1 MHMNNQDFEHQ
12 SNQGG
17 LEVPNIAPRREG
29 GARPPRRTAPS
40 RAAQQRMEEL
50 RYRTSRVEAS
60 FEEDEDSAYADA
72 AASSMSGAGQTH
84 RTDGAY
90 DRTAERTNAQGRRMD
105 DAMVAGVQGRRNGH
119 PRMSDEMSANA
130 PRQRVGDM
138 RMNHDVS
145 NTAQGLRANASAGAG
160 NAPRRA
166 RGRKKTNWGRR
177 VMAGILVLVVIIG
190 GFFGC
195 SAVKS
200 FGQSKYWTVA
210 VFGVDSRDG
219 NLGAGALSDVIMLAS
234 INRKTGDVNLTSVYR
249 DTYLQIDDEGK
260 YHKINEAYFKGGPKQ
275 VIAALNRN
283 FDLDVDDY
291 VTFNWKAVA
300 EGLNVLGGVD
310 LDISDKE
317 FAYINAFIT
326 ETVQGTGLG
335 SVQLEHSG
343 MNHLDGVQAV
353 AYARLRLM
361 DTDFN
366 RTARQRKVL
375 ELAMQKAKAASK
387 KTLVATAMEVMPD
400 IQTSIGAD
408 DILDIAKT
416 VKKYNIQNAVG
427 FPFSRDTT
435 NVGKMNVVVPA
446 TLVSNVAQ
454 LHPYLYGD
462 DATGYTPSAKVQEI
476 SAHIQKKTGIGELPN
491 ADIPKIGG
499 GTGVTKAAEGAA
511 NSGDSGKSGNSGQ
524 NPAAAVETPAP
535 ETAAA
540 AESES
545 ALESTEVT
553 ADEQTTEEEST
564 IEELSKNEPEASDK
578 NTSFGNGGSNGNS
591 DTNVPSDKHTSS
603 GKADSSDQND
613 SSDRH
618 NGGTSVKETSRHSAE
633 PGSSSVKETENA
645 GPEVGP
651 VAPPQTTEAGPIAET
666 AA

>member
-12 SNQGG
+12 NNQGG

-60 FEEDEDSAYADA
+60 FDEDEDSTYADA
-72 AASSMSGAGQTH
+72 AASSMGSAAQ
-84 RTDGAY
+84 
-90 DRTAERTNAQGRRMD
+90 ERHADSSAN
-105 DAMVAGVQGRRNGH
+105 DAMYACARSRRNGS
-119 PRMSDEMSANA
+119 PRMSDEMSASA
-130 PRQRVGDM
+130 RRQRVVNT
-138 RMNHDVS
+138 RMDDDVP
-145 NTAQGLRANASAGAG
+145 TAAQGLRSNGAAGAG
-160 NAPRRA
+160 KALRRA
-166 RGRKKTNWGRR
+166 RGRRKANWGRR

-200 FGQSKYWTVA
+200 LGQSKYWTVA

-275 VIAALNRN
+275 AIATLNRN
-283 FDLDVDDY
+283 FDLDIDDY

-387 KTLVATAMEVMPD
+387 KTLVATAMTVMPD

-454 LHPYLYGD
+454 LHPFLYGD
-462 DATGYTPSAKVQEI
+462 DAAGYTPSAKVQEI

-499 GTGVTKAAEGAA
+499 GTGVTKAPEGAA
-511 NSGDSGKSGNSGQ
+511 NSGDSGNSGNSGQ
-524 NPAAAVETPAP
+524 NQAAAVETTAP

-545 ALESTEVT
+545 ALESTEAT
-553 ADEQTTEEEST
+553 ADAETTEEESS
-564 IEELSKNEPEASDK
+564 IEELSKEESKKDAQSDKPGASDK
-578 NTSFGNGGSNGNS
+578 NE
-591 DTNVPSDKHTSS
+591 DSDKNASS
-603 GKADSSDQND
+603 GKND
-613 SSDRH
+613 SSEK
-618 NGGTSVKETSRHSAE
+618 NESSVKETSRHSEE
-633 PGSSSVKETENA
+633 PGSSSVKETGNA

>member
-72 AASSMSGAGQTH
+72 AASMGSAT
-84 RTDGAY
+84 
-90 DRTAERTNAQGRRMD
+90 QGRRAD
-105 DAMVAGVQGRRNGH
+105 SDAQSRRREN
-119 PRMSDEMSANA
+119 PRMSDAMSASA
-130 PRQRVGDM
+130 RRQRVGNT
-138 RMNHDVS
+138 RMDDDVP
-145 NTAQGLRANASAGAG
+145 TAAQGLRSHGAAGTG

-166 RGRKKTNWGRR
+166 RGRRKANWGRR

-200 FGQSKYWTVA
+200 LGQSKYWTVA

-275 VIAALNRN
+275 AIATLNRN
-283 FDLDVDDY
+283 FDLDIDDY

-387 KTLVATAMEVMPD
+387 KTLVATAMTVMPD

-454 LHPYLYGD
+454 LHPFLYGD
-462 DATGYTPSAKVQEI
+462 DAAGYTPSAKVQEI

-499 GTGVTKAAEGAA
+499 GTGVTKAPEAAA
-511 NSGDSGKSGNSGQ
+511 NSGDSGNSANSAQ
-524 NPAAAVETPAP
+524 NQAAAVETAAP

-545 ALESTEVT
+545 VLESTEVT
-553 ADEQTTEEEST
+553 VDEQTTEEEST

>member
-1 MHMNNQDFEHQ
+1 MNMNNQDFEQH

-60 FEEDEDSAYADA
+60 FEEDEGSAYADA
-72 AASSMSGAGQTH
+72 AASSMSGAGQAH

-105 DAMVAGVQGRRNGH
+105 DAMYAGAQSRRNGH
-119 PRMSDEMSANA
+119 PLMSNEMSANA
-130 PRQRVGDM
+130 RRQRVGNTRKDD
-138 RMNHDVS
+138 DVPAA
-145 NTAQGLRANASAGAG
+145 AQGLRASGASGAG

-166 RGRKKTNWGRR
+166 RGRKRANWGRR

-200 FGQSKYWTVA
+200 LGQSKYWTVA

-275 VIAALNRN
+275 AIATLNRN
-283 FDLDVDDY
+283 FDLDIDDY

-387 KTLVATAMEVMPD
+387 KTLAATAMTVMPD

-408 DILDIAKT
+408 DILNIAKT

-454 LHPYLYGD
+454 LHPFLYGD
-462 DATGYTPSAKVQEI
+462 DAAGYTPSAKVQEI

-499 GTGVTKAAEGAA
+499 GTGVTKAPEAAA
-511 NSGDSGKSGNSGQ
+511 NSGDSGNSGNSGQ
-524 NPAAAVETPAP
+524 NQAVETAAP
-535 ETAAA
+535 ETAA
-540 AESES
+540 ESES
-545 ALESTEVT
+545 VLESTEAT
-553 ADEQTTEEEST
+553 AEDQTTEEEST
-564 IEELSKNEPEASDK
+564 IEELSKDEHSDKPEASDK

-591 DTNVPSDKHTSS
+591 DSNVSSDKHTSS

-618 NGGTSVKETSRHSAE
+618 NGGTSVKET
-633 PGSSSVKETENA
+633 ENA

>member
-12 SNQGG
+12 NHQDG

-50 RYRTSRVEAS
+50 HYRTSRVEAS
-60 FEEDEDSAYADA
+60 FEEDEGSAYADA
-72 AASSMSGAGQTH
+72 AASSMSGAGQPH
-84 RTDGAY
+84 HTDGAY
-90 DRTAERTNAQGRRMD
+90 DRTAERPNAQGRRMD
-105 DAMVAGVQGRRNGH
+105 DAMYAGAQSRRNGH
-119 PRMSDEMSANA
+119 PLMSNEMSANA
-130 PRQRVGDM
+130 RRQRVENM
-138 RMNHDVS
+138 RMDHDMS
-145 NTAQGLRANASAGAG
+145 TTAQGLRANGASGAG

-166 RGRKKTNWGRR
+166 RGRKTANWGRR

-200 FGQSKYWTVA
+200 LGQSKYWTVA

-275 VIAALNRN
+275 AIATLNRN
-283 FDLDVDDY
+283 FDLDIDDY

-387 KTLVATAMEVMPD
+387 KTLAATAMTVMPD

-408 DILDIAKT
+408 DILNIAKT

-454 LHPYLYGD
+454 LHPFLYGD
-462 DATGYTPSAKVQEI
+462 DAAGYTPSAKVQEI

-499 GTGVTKAAEGAA
+499 GTGVTKAPEAAA
-511 NSGDSGKSGNSGQ
+511 NSGDSGNSGNSGQ
-524 NPAAAVETPAP
+524 NQAVETAAP

-545 ALESTEVT
+545 VLESTEAT
-553 ADEQTTEEEST
+553 AEDQTTEEEST
-564 IEELSKNEPEASDK
+564 IEELSKDEHSNKPEASDK

-591 DTNVPSDKHTSS
+591 DSNVSSDKHTSS

-618 NGGTSVKETSRHSAE
+618 NGGTSVKET
-633 PGSSSVKETENA
+633 ENA
-645 GPEVGP
+645 GP

>member
-1 MHMNNQDFEHQ
+1 MCMNNQDFEHQ
-12 SNQGG
+12 RYQDG

-60 FEEDEDSAYADA
+60 FEEDEDGAYVDVS
-72 AASSMSGAGQTH
+72 ASSMGSA
-84 RTDGAY
+84 
-90 DRTAERTNAQGRRMD
+90 AQGRRAD
-105 DAMVAGVQGRRNGH
+105 GTYDRAAVRANVQARSADSGAQNRRNGN
-119 PRMSDEMSANA
+119 PRMNDEMSADA
-130 PRQRVGDM
+130 RRQRVGNT
-138 RMNHDVS
+138 RMNDGVP
-145 NTAQGLRANASAGAG
+145 TAAQGLRANASAGAG

-166 RGRKKTNWGRR
+166 RGRRKANWGRR

-190 GFFGC
+190 AFFGC

-200 FGQSKYWTVA
+200 LGQSKYWTVA

-275 VIAALNRN
+275 AIAALNRN
-283 FDLDVDDY
+283 FDLDIDDY

-387 KTLVATAMEVMPD
+387 KTLVATAMTVMPD

-454 LHPYLYGD
+454 LHPFLYGD
-462 DATGYTPSAKVQEI
+462 DAAGYTPSAKVQEI

-499 GTGVTKAAEGAA
+499 GTGVTKAPEAAA
-511 NSGDSGKSGNSGQ
+511 NSGDSGNSGNSAQ
-524 NPAAAVETPAP
+524 NQAAAVETAAP
-535 ETAAA
+535 ENAAA

-545 ALESTEVT
+545 ALESTEAT
-553 ADEQTTEEEST
+553 ADAETKEEESS
-564 IEELSKNEPEASDK
+564 IEELSKVESKKDEQSDKPGASDK
-578 NTSFGNGGSNGNS
+578 NE
-591 DTNVPSDKHTSS
+591 DSDKNASS
-603 GKADSSDQND
+603 GKND
-613 SSDRH
+613 SSEKNDS
-618 NGGTSVKETSRHSAE
+618 SVKETSRHSEE

>member
-1 MHMNNQDFEHQ
+1 MIRKYMNQDFEHQ

-40 RAAQQRMEEL
+40 RAAQQRMKEL

-60 FEEDEDSAYADA
+60 FEEDEDSAYTDA
-72 AASSMSGAGQTH
+72 AASMGSAT
-84 RTDGAY
+84 
-90 DRTAERTNAQGRRMD
+90 QGRRMD
-105 DAMVAGVQGRRNGH
+105 DAMYAGAQSRRNGN
-119 PRMSDEMSANA
+119 PRMSDEMSASA
-130 PRQRVGDM
+130 RRQRVGNT
-138 RMNHDVS
+138 RMDEDVP
-145 NTAQGLRANASAGAG
+145 TAAQGLRSNGAPGTG

-166 RGRKKTNWGRR
+166 RGRRKANWGRR

-190 GFFGC
+190 AFFGC

-200 FGQSKYWTVA
+200 LGQPKYWTVA

-260 YHKINEAYFKGGPKQ
+260 YHKLNEAYFKGGPKQ
-275 VIAALNRN
+275 AIAALNRN

-387 KTLVATAMEVMPD
+387 KTLVATAMTVMPD

-454 LHPYLYGD
+454 LHPFLYGD
-462 DATGYTPSAKVQEI
+462 DAAGYTPSAKVQEI

-499 GTGVTKAAEGAA
+499 GTGVTKAPEVAA
-511 NSGDSGKSGNSGQ
+511 NSGDSENSGNSAENQ
-524 NPAAAVETPAP
+524 AVETAAP
-535 ETAAA
+535 ETTAA
-540 AESES
+540 AENES
-545 ALESTEVT
+545 ALESTEA
-553 ADEQTTEEEST
+553 ADSTTKEEEST
-564 IEELSKNEPEASDK
+564 IEELSKGESKKGENTENPEDSDK
-578 NTSFGNGGSNGNS
+578 NEH
-591 DTNVPSDKHTSS
+591 PDKNAPS
-603 GKADSSDQND
+603 GKTDSADPND
-613 SSDRH
+613 S
-618 NGGTSVKETSRHSAE
+618 SVKETSRHSEE

>member
-12 SNQGG
+12 NNQGG

-72 AASSMSGAGQTH
+72 AASMGSAT
-84 RTDGAY
+84 
-90 DRTAERTNAQGRRMD
+90 QGRRAD
-105 DAMVAGVQGRRNGH
+105 SDAQSRRREN
-119 PRMSDEMSANA
+119 PRMSDAMSASA
-130 PRQRVGDM
+130 RRQRVGNM
-138 RMNHDVS
+138 RMDDDVP
-145 NTAQGLRANASAGAG
+145 TAAQGLRSSGAAGTG

-166 RGRKKTNWGRR
+166 RGRRKANWGRR
-177 VMAGILVLVVIIG
+177 VLAGILVLVVIIG

-200 FGQSKYWTVA
+200 LGQSKYWTVA

-275 VIAALNRN
+275 AIATLNRN
-283 FDLDVDDY
+283 FDLDIDDY

-387 KTLVATAMEVMPD
+387 KTLVATAMTVMPD

-454 LHPYLYGD
+454 LHPFLYGD
-462 DATGYTPSAKVQEI
+462 DAAGYTPSAKVQEI

-499 GTGVTKAAEGAA
+499 GTGVTKAPEAAA
-511 NSGDSGKSGNSGQ
+511 NNEDSGNSGNSAQ
-524 NPAAAVETPAP
+524 NQAAAVETAAP

-545 ALESTEVT
+545 VLESTEAT
-553 ADEQTTEEEST
+553 ADAETKEEESS
-564 IEELSKNEPEASDK
+564 IEELSKEESKKDEQSDKPGTSDK
-578 NTSFGNGGSNGNS
+578 NE
-591 DTNVPSDKHTSS
+591 DSDKNASS
-603 GKADSSDQND
+603 EKND
-613 SSDRH
+613 S
-618 NGGTSVKETSRHSAE
+618 SVKETSRHSEE
-633 PGSSSVKETENA
+633 PGSSSVKETGNA

>member
-1 MHMNNQDFEHQ
+1 MHMNNQDFENNNRQ
-12 SNQGG
+12 NG

-60 FEEDEDSAYADA
+60 FEEDEDGAYVDA
-72 AASSMSGAGQTH
+72 ATSPMSGAGQTP
-84 RTDGAY
+84 RADGAY
-90 DRTAERTNAQGRRMD
+90 GRTAEQTNAQGHRTD
-105 DAMVAGVQGRRNGH
+105 DAMYVGAQSRRNGN
-119 PRMSDEMSANA
+119 PRLSDEMSANA
-130 PRQRVGDM
+130 RRPRVGNTQ
-138 RMNHDVS
+138 MNHDVS
-145 NTAQGLRANASAGAG
+145 TSAQGLRSNGAAGAG

-166 RGRKKTNWGRR
+166 RGRKRANWGRR
-177 VMAGILVLVVIIG
+177 VMAGILVLLIIIG
-190 GFFGC
+190 AFFGC

-200 FGQSKYWTVA
+200 LGQSKYWTVA

-234 INRKTGDVNLTSVYR
+234 ISRKTGDVNLTSVYR

-275 VIAALNRN
+275 AIAALNRN
-283 FDLDVDDY
+283 FDLDIDDY

-454 LHPYLYGD
+454 LHPFLYGD
-462 DATGYTPSAKVQEI
+462 DAAGYTPSAKVQEI

-499 GTGVTKAAEGAA
+499 GTGVTKAPEAAA
-511 NSGDSGKSGNSGQ
+511 NSGDSGNSGNSAQ
-524 NPAAAVETPAP
+524 NQAAAVETAAP

-545 ALESTEVT
+545 ALESTEAT
-553 ADEQTTEEEST
+553 ADAETKEEESS
-564 IEELSKNEPEASDK
+564 IEELSKEESKKDEQSDKPGASDK
-578 NTSFGNGGSNGNS
+578 NEH
-591 DTNVPSDKHTSS
+591 SDKNASS
-603 GKADSSDQND
+603 GKND
-613 SSDRH
+613 SSEKNDS
-618 NGGTSVKETSRHSAE
+618 SVKETSRHSEE

>member
-1 MHMNNQDFEHQ
+1 MHMNNQDFENNNRQ
-12 SNQGG
+12 NG

-60 FEEDEDSAYADA
+60 FEEDEDSTYADA
-72 AASSMSGAGQTH
+72 AASSIGSAAQGRRA
-84 RTDGAY
+84 DGTY
-90 DRTAERTNAQGRRMD
+90 DRADVRPNAQGRRTD
-105 DAMVAGVQGRRNGH
+105 SGAQSRRSENT
-119 PRMSDEMSANA
+119 RMSDEMSANA
-130 PRQRVGDM
+130 RRQRVGNT
-138 RMNHDVS
+138 RMGDDVPAA
-145 NTAQGLRANASAGAG
+145 AQGLRSNGVSGAG

-166 RGRKKTNWGRR
+166 RGRRKANWGRR

-200 FGQSKYWTVA
+200 LGQSKYWTVA

-249 DTYLQIDDEGK
+249 DTYLQIDEEGK

-275 VIAALNRN
+275 AIAALNRN
-283 FDLDVDDY
+283 FDLDIDDY

-387 KTLVATAMEVMPD
+387 KTLVATAMTVMPD

-454 LHPYLYGD
+454 LHPFLYGD
-462 DATGYTPSAKVQEI
+462 DAAGYTPSAKVQEI

-499 GTGVTKAAEGAA
+499 GTGVTKAPEAAA
-511 NSGDSGKSGNSGQ
+511 NSGDSGNSGNSAQ
-524 NPAAAVETPAP
+524 NQAAAVETAAP

-545 ALESTEVT
+545 ALESTEAT
-553 ADEQTTEEEST
+553 ADAETKEEESS
-564 IEELSKNEPEASDK
+564 IEELSKDEQSDKPGDSDK
-578 NTSFGNGGSNGNS
+578 NASNG
-591 DTNVPSDKHTSS
+591 K
-603 GKADSSDQND
+603 ND
-613 SSDRH
+613 SSEKNDS
-618 NGGTSVKETSRHSAE
+618 SVKETSRHSEE
-633 PGSSSVKETENA
+633 PGSSSVKETEKA

>member
-72 AASSMSGAGQTH
+72 AASMGSV
-84 RTDGAY
+84 
-90 DRTAERTNAQGRRMD
+90 AQGRRAD
-105 DAMVAGVQGRRNGH
+105 SDAQSKRREN
-119 PRMSDEMSANA
+119 PRMSDEMSADA
-130 PRQRVGDM
+130 RRQRVGNT
-138 RMNHDVS
+138 RMNDDAP
-145 NTAQGLRANASAGAG
+145 TAAQGLRSNGAAGAG
-160 NAPRRA
+160 KAPRRA
-166 RGRKKTNWGRR
+166 RGRRKANWGRR

-195 SAVKS
+195 NAVKS
-200 FGQSKYWTVA
+200 LGQSKYWTVA

-275 VIAALNRN
+275 AIAALNRN
-283 FDLDVDDY
+283 FDLDIDDY

-387 KTLVATAMEVMPD
+387 KTLVATAMTVMPD

-454 LHPYLYGD
+454 LHPFLYGD
-462 DATGYTPSAKVQEI
+462 DAAGFTPSAKVQEI

-499 GTGVTKAAEGAA
+499 GTGVTKAPEAAA
-511 NSGDSGKSGNSGQ
+511 NSGDNGNSGNSAQ
-524 NPAAAVETPAP
+524 NQAAAVETAAP

-545 ALESTEVT
+545 ALESTEVK
-553 ADEQTTEEEST
+553 ADAETTEEESS
-564 IEELSKNEPEASDK
+564 IEELSKEESKKDEQSDKPGASDK
-578 NTSFGNGGSNGNS
+578 NEH
-591 DTNVPSDKHTSS
+591 SDKNASS
-603 GKADSSDQND
+603 GKND
-613 SSDRH
+613 SSEKNDS
-618 NGGTSVKETSRHSAE
+618 SVKETSRHSDE

>member
-1 MHMNNQDFEHQ
+1 MNNQDFENNNRQ
-12 SNQGG
+12 NG

-72 AASSMSGAGQTH
+72 AASMGSV
-84 RTDGAY
+84 
-90 DRTAERTNAQGRRMD
+90 AQGRRAD
-105 DAMVAGVQGRRNGH
+105 SDAQSKRREN
-119 PRMSDEMSANA
+119 PRMSDEMSASA
-130 PRQRVGDM
+130 RRQRVVNT
-138 RMNHDVS
+138 RMDDDVP
-145 NTAQGLRANASAGAG
+145 TAAQGLRSNGAAGAG
-160 NAPRRA
+160 KAPRRA
-166 RGRKKTNWGRR
+166 RGRRKANWGRR

-200 FGQSKYWTVA
+200 LGQSKYWTVA

-275 VIAALNRN
+275 AIATLNRN
-283 FDLDVDDY
+283 FDLDIDDY

-454 LHPYLYGD
+454 LHPFLYGD
-462 DATGYTPSAKVQEI
+462 DAAGYTPSAKVQEI

-499 GTGVTKAAEGAA
+499 GTGVTKAPEAAA
-511 NSGDSGKSGNSGQ
+511 NSGDSGNSGNSAQ
-524 NPAAAVETPAP
+524 NQAAAVETAAP

-545 ALESTEVT
+545 ALESTEVK
-553 ADEQTTEEEST
+553 ADAETTEEESS
-564 IEELSKNEPEASDK
+564 IEELSKEESKKDEQSDKPGASDK
-578 NTSFGNGGSNGNS
+578 NEH
-591 DTNVPSDKHTSS
+591 SDKNASS
-603 GKADSSDQND
+603 GKND
-613 SSDRH
+613 SSEKNDS
-618 NGGTSVKETSRHSAE
+618 SVKETSRHSEE
-633 PGSSSVKETENA
+633 PGSSSVKETGNA

>member
-1 MHMNNQDFEHQ
+1 MKHKYMNQDFEHQ
-12 SNQGG
+12 NNQNG

-72 AASSMSGAGQTH
+72 AASSMGSAAQGRRA
-84 RTDGAY
+84 DGTY
-90 DRTAERTNAQGRRMD
+90 ERAAVRPNAQGRSAD
-105 DAMVAGVQGRRNGH
+105 SGAQSRRSEN
-119 PRMSDEMSANA
+119 PRMSDEMSASA
-130 PRQRVGDM
+130 RRQRVVNTWMDD
-138 RMNHDVS
+138 DVP
-145 NTAQGLRANASAGAG
+145 TAAQGLRSNGAAGAG

-166 RGRKKTNWGRR
+166 RGRRKANWGRR

-200 FGQSKYWTVA
+200 LGQSKYWTVA

-249 DTYLQIDDEGK
+249 DTYLQIDEEGK

-275 VIAALNRN
+275 AIATLNRN
-283 FDLDVDDY
+283 FDLDIDDY

-387 KTLVATAMEVMPD
+387 KTLVATAMTVMPD

-454 LHPYLYGD
+454 LHPFLYGD
-462 DATGYTPSAKVQEI
+462 DAAGYTPSAKVQEI

-499 GTGVTKAAEGAA
+499 GTGVTKAPEAAA
-511 NSGDSGKSGNSGQ
+511 NNGDSGNSGNSGQ
-524 NPAAAVETPAP
+524 NQAVAVETAAP

-553 ADEQTTEEEST
+553 AEDQTTEEESS
-564 IEELSKNEPEASDK
+564 IEELSKEESKKDEQSDKPGDSDK
-578 NTSFGNGGSNGNS
+578 NEH
-591 DTNVPSDKHTSS
+591 SDKNASS
-603 GKADSSDQND
+603 GKND
-613 SSDRH
+613 S
-618 NGGTSVKETSRHSAE
+618 SVKETSRHSEE

-645 GPEVGP
+645 GP

>member
-1 MHMNNQDFEHQ
+1 MPMNNQDFENQ
-12 SNQGG
+12 NRQGG

-50 RYRTSRVEAS
+50 RYRSQRVEAS
-60 FEEDEDSAYADA
+60 FDEDEGIDY
-72 AASSMSGAGQTH
+72 T
-84 RTDGAY
+84 
-90 DRTAERTNAQGRRMD
+90 DRTASQARQTGTPSEEMMHTNAQGRPAGNPRM
-105 DAMVAGVQGRRNGH
+105 AGASQPARRTNGPAGASSPQRRAHGRRK
-119 PRMSDEMSANA
+119 SNA
-130 PRQRVGDM
+130 
-138 RMNHDVS
+138 
-145 NTAQGLRANASAGAG
+145 
-160 NAPRRA
+160 
-166 RGRKKTNWGRR
+166 KKR
-177 VMAGILVLVVIIG
+177 VMAALLVLVVIIG

-195 SAVKS
+195 STVKS
-200 FGQSKYWTVA
+200 LGQSKYWTVA

-275 VIAALNRN
+275 AIAALNRN
-283 FDLDVDDY
+283 FDLDIDDY

-335 SVQLEHSG
+335 SVQLDHSG

-387 KTLVATAMEVMPD
+387 KTLVATAMTVLPD
-400 IQTSIGAD
+400 IETSIGAE
-408 DILDIAKT
+408 DIVDIAKT

-427 FPFSRDTT
+427 FPFSRDTA

-446 TLVSNVAQ
+446 TLVSNVAH
-454 LHPYLYGD
+454 LHPFLYGE
-462 DATGYTPSAKVQEI
+462 DAAAYTPSSKVQEI

-499 GTGVTKAAEGAA
+499 GTGVTRAAE
-511 NSGDSGKSGNSGQ
+511 SDGNSGNGEQ
-524 NPAAAVETPAP
+524 KPAP
-535 ETAAA
+535 AETAAPA
-540 AESES
+540 TTVAESES
-545 ALESTEVT
+545 IVESSSVEESTSSEN
-553 ADEQTTEEEST
+553 EEEST
-564 IEELSKNEPEASDK
+564 IEELNKGDVSTTAEEADKSEAPENKNNGSAEETETKKNADEP
-578 NTSFGNGGSNGNS
+578 
-591 DTNVPSDKHTSS
+591 
-603 GKADSSDQND
+603 GKSPA
-613 SSDRH
+613 
-618 NGGTSVKETSRHSAE
+618 KETSSNH
-633 PGSSSVKETENA
+633 TE
-645 GPEVGP
+645 GPDSEAGP
-651 VAPPQTTEAGPIAET
+651 VAPPQVPDAGPIPET

>member
-1 MHMNNQDFEHQ
+1 MIRKYMNQDFEQ
-12 SNQGG
+12 QNNQGG

-60 FEEDEDSAYADA
+60 FGEDEDSAYADA
-72 AASSMSGAGQTH
+72 AASMGSV
-84 RTDGAY
+84 
-90 DRTAERTNAQGRRMD
+90 AQGRRAD
-105 DAMVAGVQGRRNGH
+105 SDAQSKRREN
-119 PRMSDEMSANA
+119 PRMSDEMSASA
-130 PRQRVGDM
+130 RRQRVVNT
-138 RMNHDVS
+138 RMDDDVP
-145 NTAQGLRANASAGAG
+145 TAAQGLRSYGAAGAG
-160 NAPRRA
+160 KAPRRA
-166 RGRKKTNWGRR
+166 RGRRKANWGRR

-200 FGQSKYWTVA
+200 LGQSKYWTVA

-275 VIAALNRN
+275 AIATLNRN
-283 FDLDVDDY
+283 FDLDIDDY

-387 KTLVATAMEVMPD
+387 KTLVATAMTVMPD

-454 LHPYLYGD
+454 LHPFLYGE
-462 DATGYTPSAKVQEI
+462 DAAGYTPSAKVQEI

-491 ADIPKIGG
+491 SDIPKIGG
-499 GTGVTKAAEGAA
+499 GTGVTKAPEAAA
-511 NSGDSGKSGNSGQ
+511 NSGDNGNSGNSAQ
-524 NPAAAVETPAP
+524 NQAAAVETAAP

-545 ALESTEVT
+545 ALESTEAA
-553 ADEQTTEEEST
+553 ADAETKEEESS
-564 IEELSKNEPEASDK
+564 IEELSKDESKKGEQSDKPGDSDK
-578 NTSFGNGGSNGNS
+578 NAPNG
-591 DTNVPSDKHTSS
+591 K
-603 GKADSSDQND
+603 ND
-613 SSDRH
+613 S
-618 NGGTSVKETSRHSAE
+618 SVKETSRHSEE
-633 PGSSSVKETENA
+633 PGSSSVKETGNA

>member
-1 MHMNNQDFEHQ
+1 MHMNNQDFEQH

-60 FEEDEDSAYADA
+60 FEEDEGSAYADA
-72 AASSMSGAGQTH
+72 AASSMSGAGQPH
-84 RTDGAY
+84 HTDGAY

-105 DAMVAGVQGRRNGH
+105 DAMYAGAQSRRNGH
-119 PRMSDEMSANA
+119 PLMSNEMSANA
-130 PRQRVGDM
+130 RRQRVGNM
-138 RMNHDVS
+138 RMDHDMS
-145 NTAQGLRANASAGAG
+145 TTAQGLRANGASGAG

-166 RGRKKTNWGRR
+166 RGRKRANWGRR

-200 FGQSKYWTVA
+200 LGQSKYWTVA

-275 VIAALNRN
+275 ALATLNRN
-283 FDLDVDDY
+283 FDLDIDDY

-387 KTLVATAMEVMPD
+387 KTLAATAMTVMPD

-408 DILDIAKT
+408 DILNIAKT

-454 LHPYLYGD
+454 LHPFLYGD
-462 DATGYTPSAKVQEI
+462 DAAGYTPSAKVQEI

-499 GTGVTKAAEGAA
+499 GTGVTKAPEAAA
-511 NSGDSGKSGNSGQ
+511 NSGDSGNSGNSGQ
-524 NPAAAVETPAP
+524 NQAVETAAP
-535 ETAAA
+535 ETAA
-540 AESES
+540 ESES
-545 ALESTEVT
+545 VLESTEVT
-553 ADEQTTEEEST
+553 AEDQTTEEEST
-564 IEELSKNEPEASDK
+564 IEELSKDEHSDKPEASDK

-591 DTNVPSDKHTSS
+591 DSNVSSDKHTSS

-618 NGGTSVKETSRHSAE
+618 NGGTSVKET
-633 PGSSSVKETENA
+633 ENA

>member
-72 AASSMSGAGQTH
+72 AASSMGSA
-84 RTDGAY
+84 
-90 DRTAERTNAQGRRMD
+90 AQGRRTD
-105 DAMVAGVQGRRNGH
+105 GTYDRAAVRPNVQGRSADSGAQSRRNGN
-119 PRMSDEMSANA
+119 PRMSDEISADA
-130 PRQRVGDM
+130 RRQRVGNT
-138 RMNHDVS
+138 RMDDDVP
-145 NTAQGLRANASAGAG
+145 TAAQGLRSNGAAGAG

-166 RGRKKTNWGRR
+166 RGRRKANWGRR
-177 VMAGILVLVVIIG
+177 VMAGILVLVIIIG

-200 FGQSKYWTVA
+200 LGQSKYWTVA

-249 DTYLQIDDEGK
+249 DTYLQIDEEGK

-275 VIAALNRN
+275 AIATLNRN
-283 FDLDVDDY
+283 FDLDIDDY

-387 KTLVATAMEVMPD
+387 KTLVATAMTVMPD

-454 LHPYLYGD
+454 LHPFLYGD
-462 DATGYTPSAKVQEI
+462 DAAGYTPSAKVQEI

-499 GTGVTKAAEGAA
+499 GTGVTKAPEGAA
-511 NSGDSGKSGNSGQ
+511 NSGDSGNSGNSAQ
-524 NPAAAVETPAP
+524 NQAAAVETAAP

-545 ALESTEVT
+545 VLESTEAT
-553 ADEQTTEEEST
+553 ADAETKEEESS
-564 IEELSKNEPEASDK
+564 IEELSKEESKKDEQSDKQSDKPGTSDK
-578 NTSFGNGGSNGNS
+578 NE
-591 DTNVPSDKHTSS
+591 DSDKNASS
-603 GKADSSDQND
+603 EKND
-613 SSDRH
+613 S
-618 NGGTSVKETSRHSAE
+618 SVKETSRHSEE
-633 PGSSSVKETENA
+633 PGSSSVKETGNA

>member
-12 SNQGG
+12 NNQNG

-60 FEEDEDSAYADA
+60 FEEDEGSAYADA
-72 AASSMSGAGQTH
+72 AASSMSGAGQPH
-84 RTDGAY
+84 HTDGAY
-90 DRTAERTNAQGRRMD
+90 DRTAERTNAQGCRMD
-105 DAMVAGVQGRRNGH
+105 DAMHAGAQSRRNGH

-130 PRQRVGDM
+130 RRQRVGNTRMDHDM
-138 RMNHDVS
+138 S
-145 NTAQGLRANASAGAG
+145 TTAQGLRANGASGAG
-160 NAPRRA
+160 TAPRRA
-166 RGRKKTNWGRR
+166 RGRKRANWGRR

-200 FGQSKYWTVA
+200 LGQSKYWTVA

-275 VIAALNRN
+275 AIAALNRN
-283 FDLDVDDY
+283 FDLDIDDY

-387 KTLVATAMEVMPD
+387 KTLVATAMTVMPD

-454 LHPYLYGD
+454 LHPFLYGD
-462 DATGYTPSAKVQEI
+462 DAAGYTPSAKVQEI

-499 GTGVTKAAEGAA
+499 GTGVTKAPEAAA
-511 NSGDSGKSGNSGQ
+511 NSGDSGNSGNSGQ
-524 NPAAAVETPAP
+524 NQAVETAAP
-535 ETAAA
+535 ETAA
-540 AESES
+540 ESES
-545 ALESTEVT
+545 VLESTEVT
-553 ADEQTTEEEST
+553 AEDQTTEEEST
-564 IEELSKNEPEASDK
+564 IEELSKDEHSDKPEASDK

-591 DTNVPSDKHTSS
+591 DSNVSSDKHTSS

-618 NGGTSVKETSRHSAE
+618 NGGTSVKET
-633 PGSSSVKETENA
+633 ENA

>member
-60 FEEDEDSAYADA
+60 FEEDEEDATADVATSPMGSA
-72 AASSMSGAGQTH
+72 
-84 RTDGAY
+84 
-90 DRTAERTNAQGRRMD
+90 AQGRPSDGMYARAAGQPNVQGHRMD
-105 DAMVAGVQGRRNGH
+105 DAQSRRSEN
-119 PRMSDEMSANA
+119 PRMSGEMSANA
-130 PRQRVGDM
+130 RRQRVGNT
-138 RMNHDVS
+138 RMDDDVPFA
-145 NTAQGLRANASAGAG
+145 AQGLRANASAGAG

-166 RGRKKTNWGRR
+166 RGRRRANWGRR

-200 FGQSKYWTVA
+200 LGQSKYWTVA

-275 VIAALNRN
+275 ALAALNRN
-283 FDLDVDDY
+283 FDLDIDDY

-387 KTLVATAMEVMPD
+387 KTLVATAMTVMPD

-408 DILDIAKT
+408 DLLDIAKT

-454 LHPYLYGD
+454 LHPFLYGD
-462 DATGYTPSAKVQEI
+462 DAAGYTPSAKVQEI

-499 GTGVTKAAEGAA
+499 GTGVTKAPEAAA
-511 NSGDSGKSGNSGQ
+511 NSGDSGNSGNSGQ
-524 NPAAAVETPAP
+524 NQATETAAP
-535 ETAAA
+535 ETAAV

-545 ALESTEVT
+545 VLESTEVT
-553 ADEQTTEEEST
+553 ADGQTTEAESS
-564 IEELSKNEPEASDK
+564 IEELSKEESKKDENSEKTETSDK
-578 NTSFGNGGSNGNS
+578 NEN
-591 DTNVPSDKHTSS
+591 PDKNAPS
-603 GKADSSDQND
+603 GKTDSADPND
-613 SSDRH
+613 S
-618 NGGTSVKETSRHSAE
+618 SVKETSRHSEE

>member
-1 MHMNNQDFEHQ
+1 
-12 SNQGG
+12 
-17 LEVPNIAPRREG
+17 
-29 GARPPRRTAPS
+29 
-40 RAAQQRMEEL
+40 
-50 RYRTSRVEAS
+50 
-60 FEEDEDSAYADA
+60 
-72 AASSMSGAGQTH
+72 
-84 RTDGAY
+84 
-90 DRTAERTNAQGRRMD
+90 
-105 DAMVAGVQGRRNGH
+105 
-119 PRMSDEMSANA
+119 
-130 PRQRVGDM
+130 
-138 RMNHDVS
+138 MNHDVS

-166 RGRKKTNWGRR
+166 RGRKRANWGRR

-200 FGQSKYWTVA
+200 LGQSTYWTVA

-275 VIAALNRN
+275 AIATLNRN
-283 FDLDVDDY
+283 FDLDIDDY

-416 VKKYNIQNAVG
+416 VKKYTIQNAVG

-454 LHPYLYGD
+454 LHPFLYGD
-462 DATGYTPSAKVQEI
+462 DAAGYTPSAKVQEI

-499 GTGVTKAAEGAA
+499 GTGVTKAAEAAA

-553 ADEQTTEEEST
+553 ANDQTTEEEST
-564 IEELSKNEPEASDK
+564 IEELSKGEESKKDEHSNEPEASDK

-591 DTNVPSDKHTSS
+591 DTNVSSDKHTSS

-618 NGGTSVKETSRHSAE
+618 NGGTSVKET
-633 PGSSSVKETENA
+633 ENA
-645 GPEVGP
+645 SPEVGP

>member
-1 MHMNNQDFEHQ
+1 MHMNNQDFENNNRQ
-12 SNQGG
+12 NG

-72 AASSMSGAGQTH
+72 AASSMGSAAQGRRA
-84 RTDGAY
+84 DGTY
-90 DRTAERTNAQGRRMD
+90 ERAAVRPNAQGRSAD
-105 DAMVAGVQGRRNGH
+105 SGAQSRRSEN
-119 PRMSDEMSANA
+119 PRMSDEMSASA
-130 PRQRVGDM
+130 RRQRVVNTWMDD
-138 RMNHDVS
+138 DVP
-145 NTAQGLRANASAGAG
+145 TAAQGLRSNGAAGDG

-166 RGRKKTNWGRR
+166 RGRRKANWGRR

-200 FGQSKYWTVA
+200 LGQSKYWTVA

-249 DTYLQIDDEGK
+249 DTYLQIDEEGK

-275 VIAALNRN
+275 AIATLNRN
-283 FDLDVDDY
+283 FDLDIDDY

-387 KTLVATAMEVMPD
+387 KTLVATAMTVMPD

-454 LHPYLYGD
+454 LHPFLYGD

-499 GTGVTKAAEGAA
+499 GTGVTKAPEAAA
-511 NSGDSGKSGNSGQ
+511 NSGDSGNSGNSAQ
-524 NPAAAVETPAP
+524 NQAAAVETAAP

-545 ALESTEVT
+545 ALESTEAT
-553 ADEQTTEEEST
+553 ADAETTEEEST
-564 IEELSKNEPEASDK
+564 IEELSKEESKKDEQSDK
-578 NTSFGNGGSNGNS
+578 PGDSNKNA
-591 DTNVPSDKHTSS
+591 SS
-603 GKADSSDQND
+603 GKND
-613 SSDRH
+613 SSEKNDS
-618 NGGTSVKETSRHSAE
+618 SVKETSRHSEE

>member
-12 SNQGG
+12 NHQDG

-72 AASSMSGAGQTH
+72 ATSPMSGVGQTH

-90 DRTAERTNAQGRRMD
+90 DRTAERPNAQGRRMD
-105 DAMVAGVQGRRNGH
+105 DAMVAGAQGRRNGH

-130 PRQRVGDM
+130 RKQRVGNTRMDHDM
-138 RMNHDVS
+138 S
-145 NTAQGLRANASAGAG
+145 ATAQGLHANGASGAG

-166 RGRKKTNWGRR
+166 RGRKRANWGRR
-177 VMAGILVLVVIIG
+177 VLAGILVLVVIIG

-200 FGQSKYWTVA
+200 LGQSKFWTVA

-275 VIAALNRN
+275 AIATLNRN
-283 FDLDVDDY
+283 FDLDIDDY

-387 KTLVATAMEVMPD
+387 KTLVATAMTVMPD

-454 LHPYLYGD
+454 LHPFLYGD
-462 DATGYTPSAKVQEI
+462 DAAGYTPSAKVQEI

-511 NSGDSGKSGNSGQ
+511 DSGDSGKSGNSGQ
-524 NPAAAVETPAP
+524 NQAVETAAP

-545 ALESTEVT
+545 VLESTEAT
-553 ADEQTTEEEST
+553 AEDQTTEEEST
-564 IEELSKNEPEASDK
+564 IEELSKGENSNEPEASDK
-578 NTSFGNGGSNGNS
+578 NENSDKNASNG
-591 DTNVPSDKHTSS
+591 K
-603 GKADSSDQND
+603 ND
-613 SSDRH
+613 SPDQSA
-618 NGGTSVKETSRHSAE
+618 SVVKETSRHSEEA
-633 PGSSSVKETENA
+633 GSSSVKETEKI

>member
-12 SNQGG
+12 NNQNG

-60 FEEDEDSAYADA
+60 FDEDEDSAYADA
-72 AASSMSGAGQTH
+72 AASSMGSA
-84 RTDGAY
+84 
-90 DRTAERTNAQGRRMD
+90 AQGRRAD
-105 DAMVAGVQGRRNGH
+105 GTYDRAAVRPNVPGRSADSDAQSRRREN
-119 PRMSDEMSANA
+119 PRMSDEMSASA
-130 PRQRVGDM
+130 RRQRVVNT
-138 RMNHDVS
+138 RMDDDVP
-145 NTAQGLRANASAGAG
+145 TAAQGLRSNGAAGAG
-160 NAPRRA
+160 KALRRA
-166 RGRKKTNWGRR
+166 RGRRKANWGRR

-200 FGQSKYWTVA
+200 LGQSKYWTVA

-275 VIAALNRN
+275 AIAALNRN
-283 FDLDVDDY
+283 FDLDIDDY

-387 KTLVATAMEVMPD
+387 KTLVATAMTVMPD

-454 LHPYLYGD
+454 LHPFLYGD
-462 DATGYTPSAKVQEI
+462 DAAGYTPSAKVQEI

-499 GTGVTKAAEGAA
+499 GTGVTKAPEAA
-511 NSGDSGKSGNSGQ
+511 VNSGDSGNSGNSAQ
-524 NPAAAVETPAP
+524 NQAAAVETAAP

-545 ALESTEVT
+545 ALESTEA
-553 ADEQTTEEEST
+553 ADSTTKEEEST
-564 IEELSKNEPEASDK
+564 IEELSKDESKKDEQSDKPGASDK
-578 NTSFGNGGSNGNS
+578 NE
-591 DTNVPSDKHTSS
+591 DSDKNASS
-603 GKADSSDQND
+603 GKND
-613 SSDRH
+613 SSEKNDS
-618 NGGTSVKETSRHSAE
+618 SVKETSRHSEE
-633 PGSSSVKETENA
+633 PGSSSVKETGNA

>member
-1 MHMNNQDFEHQ
+1 MHMNNQDFENNNRQ
-12 SNQGG
+12 NG

-29 GARPPRRTAPS
+29 SARPPRRTAPS

-72 AASSMSGAGQTH
+72 AASSMGSAAQGRRA
-84 RTDGAY
+84 DGTY
-90 DRTAERTNAQGRRMD
+90 ERAAVRPNAQGRSAD
-105 DAMVAGVQGRRNGH
+105 SGAQSRRSEN
-119 PRMSDEMSANA
+119 PRMSDEMSASA
-130 PRQRVGDM
+130 RRQRVVNTWMDD
-138 RMNHDVS
+138 DVP
-145 NTAQGLRANASAGAG
+145 TAAQGLRSNGAAGDG

-166 RGRKKTNWGRR
+166 RGRRKANWGRR

-200 FGQSKYWTVA
+200 LGQSKYWTVA

-249 DTYLQIDDEGK
+249 DTYLQIDEEGK

-275 VIAALNRN
+275 AIATLNRN
-283 FDLDVDDY
+283 FDLDIDDY

-454 LHPYLYGD
+454 LHPFLYGD
-462 DATGYTPSAKVQEI
+462 DAAGYTPSAKVQEV

-499 GTGVTKAAEGAA
+499 GTGVTKAPEAAA
-511 NSGDSGKSGNSGQ
+511 NSGDSENSGNSAQ
-524 NPAAAVETPAP
+524 NQAAAVETAAP

-545 ALESTEVT
+545 ALESTEAT
-553 ADEQTTEEEST
+553 ADAETTEEESS
-564 IEELSKNEPEASDK
+564 IEELSKEESKKDAPSDKPGASDK
-578 NTSFGNGGSNGNS
+578 NE
-591 DTNVPSDKHTSS
+591 DSDKNASS
-603 GKADSSDQND
+603 GKND
-613 SSDRH
+613 SSEKNDS
-618 NGGTSVKETSRHSAE
+618 TVKETSRHSEE
-633 PGSSSVKETENA
+633 PGSSSVKETGNA

>member
-60 FEEDEDSAYADA
+60 FDEDEDGAYADA
-72 AASSMSGAGQTH
+72 AASMGSVAQGCSADSGAQS
-84 RTDGAY
+84 
-90 DRTAERTNAQGRRMD
+90 RR
-105 DAMVAGVQGRRNGH
+105 REN
-119 PRMSDEMSANA
+119 PRMSDEMSADA
-130 PRQRVGDM
+130 RRQRVGNT
-138 RMNHDVS
+138 RMNDDAP
-145 NTAQGLRANASAGAG
+145 TAAQGLRSNGAAGAG
-160 NAPRRA
+160 KAPRRA
-166 RGRKKTNWGRR
+166 RGRRKANWGRR

-200 FGQSKYWTVA
+200 LGQSKYWTVA

-275 VIAALNRN
+275 AIAALNRN
-283 FDLDVDDY
+283 FDLDIDDY

-387 KTLVATAMEVMPD
+387 KTLVATAMTVMPD

-454 LHPYLYGD
+454 LHPFLYGD
-462 DATGYTPSAKVQEI
+462 DAAGFTPSAKVQEI

-499 GTGVTKAAEGAA
+499 GTGVTKAPEAAA
-511 NSGDSGKSGNSGQ
+511 NSGDSGNSGNSAQ
-524 NPAAAVETPAP
+524 NQAATVETAAP

-545 ALESTEVT
+545 ALESTEAT
-553 ADEQTTEEEST
+553 ADAETKEEESS
-564 IEELSKNEPEASDK
+564 IEELSKEESKKDEQSDKPGASDK
-578 NTSFGNGGSNGNS
+578 NEH
-591 DTNVPSDKHTSS
+591 SDKNASS
-603 GKADSSDQND
+603 GKND
-613 SSDRH
+613 SSEKNDS
-618 NGGTSVKETSRHSAE
+618 SVKETSRHSDE

>member
-12 SNQGG
+12 NNQGG

-60 FEEDEDSAYADA
+60 FEEDEDSTYADA
-72 AASSMSGAGQTH
+72 AASSIGSAAQGRRA
-84 RTDGAY
+84 DGTY
-90 DRTAERTNAQGRRMD
+90 DRADVRPNAQGRRTD
-105 DAMVAGVQGRRNGH
+105 SGAQSRRSENT
-119 PRMSDEMSANA
+119 RMSDEMSANA
-130 PRQRVGDM
+130 RRQRVGNT
-138 RMNHDVS
+138 RMGDDVPS
-145 NTAQGLRANASAGAG
+145 AAQGLRSNGASGAG

-166 RGRKKTNWGRR
+166 RGRRKANWGRR

-200 FGQSKYWTVA
+200 LGQSKYWTVA

-275 VIAALNRN
+275 AIAALNRN

-387 KTLVATAMEVMPD
+387 KTLVATAMTVMPD

-454 LHPYLYGD
+454 LHPFLYGD
-462 DATGYTPSAKVQEI
+462 DAAGYTPSAKVQEI

-499 GTGVTKAAEGAA
+499 GTGVTKAPEAAA
-511 NSGDSGKSGNSGQ
+511 NSGDSGNSGNSAQ
-524 NPAAAVETPAP
+524 NQAAAVETAAP

-545 ALESTEVT
+545 ALESTEAT
-553 ADEQTTEEEST
+553 ADAETKEEESS
-564 IEELSKNEPEASDK
+564 IEELSKEESKKDEQSGKPGASDK
-578 NTSFGNGGSNGNS
+578 NASNG
-591 DTNVPSDKHTSS
+591 K
-603 GKADSSDQND
+603 ND
-613 SSDRH
+613 SSEKNDS
-618 NGGTSVKETSRHSAE
+618 SVKETSRHSEE
-633 PGSSSVKETENA
+633 PGSSSVKETGNA

>member
-1 MHMNNQDFEHQ
+1 MIRKYMNQDFEHQ
-12 SNQGG
+12 NNQNG

-72 AASSMSGAGQTH
+72 AASMGSV
-84 RTDGAY
+84 
-90 DRTAERTNAQGRRMD
+90 AQGRRAD
-105 DAMVAGVQGRRNGH
+105 SDAQSRRREN
-119 PRMSDEMSANA
+119 PRMSDEMSAA
-130 PRQRVGDM
+130 ARRQRVGND
-138 RMNHDVS
+138 DVP
-145 NTAQGLRANASAGAG
+145 TAAQGLRSNGAAGAG
-160 NAPRRA
+160 KALRRA
-166 RGRKKTNWGRR
+166 RGRRKANWGRR

-200 FGQSKYWTVA
+200 LGQSKYWTVA

-219 NLGAGALSDVIMLAS
+219 NLDAGALSDVIMLAS

-275 VIAALNRN
+275 AIATLNRN
-283 FDLDVDDY
+283 FDLDIDDY

-387 KTLVATAMEVMPD
+387 KTLVATAMTVMPD

-454 LHPYLYGD
+454 LHPFLYGD
-462 DATGYTPSAKVQEI
+462 DAAGYTPSAKVQEI

-499 GTGVTKAAEGAA
+499 GTGVTKAPEATA
-511 NSGDSGKSGNSGQ
+511 NSGDSGNSGNSAQ
-524 NPAAAVETPAP
+524 NPAAAVETAAP
-535 ETAAA
+535 ETAA

-545 ALESTEVT
+545 ALESTEAAANAET
-553 ADEQTTEEEST
+553 KEEESS
-564 IEELSKNEPEASDK
+564 IEELSKEESKKDEPSDKPEDSDK
-578 NTSFGNGGSNGNS
+578 NA
-591 DTNVPSDKHTSS
+591 SS
-603 GKADSSDQND
+603 GKND
-613 SSDRH
+613 SSEK
-618 NGGTSVKETSRHSAE
+618 NESSVKETSRHSEE

>member
-72 AASSMSGAGQTH
+72 AASSMGSA
-84 RTDGAY
+84 
-90 DRTAERTNAQGRRMD
+90 AQGRRAD
-105 DAMVAGVQGRRNGH
+105 GTYDRAAVRPNVQGRRADSDAQSRRSEN
-119 PRMSDEMSANA
+119 PRMSGEMSASA
-130 PRQRVGDM
+130 RRQRVGND
-138 RMNHDVS
+138 DVP
-145 NTAQGLRANASAGAG
+145 TAAQGLRSNGAAGAG

-166 RGRKKTNWGRR
+166 RGRRKANWGRR

-200 FGQSKYWTVA
+200 LGQSKYWTVA

-249 DTYLQIDDEGK
+249 DTYLQIDEEGK

-275 VIAALNRN
+275 AIATLNRN
-283 FDLDVDDY
+283 FDLDIDDY

-387 KTLVATAMEVMPD
+387 KTLVATAMTVMPD

-454 LHPYLYGD
+454 LHPFLYGD
-462 DATGYTPSAKVQEI
+462 DAAGYTPSAKVQEI

-499 GTGVTKAAEGAA
+499 GTGVTKAPEGAA
-511 NSGDSGKSGNSGQ
+511 NSGDSGNSGNSAQ
-524 NPAAAVETPAP
+524 NQAAAVETAAP

-545 ALESTEVT
+545 VLESTEAT
-553 ADEQTTEEEST
+553 ADAETKEEESS
-564 IEELSKNEPEASDK
+564 IEELSKEESKKDEQSDKQSDKPGTSDK
-578 NTSFGNGGSNGNS
+578 NE
-591 DTNVPSDKHTSS
+591 DSDKNASS
-603 GKADSSDQND
+603 EKND
-613 SSDRH
+613 S
-618 NGGTSVKETSRHSAE
+618 SVKETSRHSE
-633 PGSSSVKETENA
+633 ELGSSSVKETGNA

>member
-1 MHMNNQDFEHQ
+1 MIRKYMNQDFEHQ

-72 AASSMSGAGQTH
+72 AASSIGSAAHGRRA
-84 RTDGAY
+84 DGTY
-90 DRTAERTNAQGRRMD
+90 DRADVRPDAQGRRTNSG
-105 DAMVAGVQGRRNGH
+105 AQSRRSENT
-119 PRMSDEMSANA
+119 RVSDEMSANA
-130 PRQRVGDM
+130 RRQRVGNT
-138 RMNHDVS
+138 RMGDDVPA
-145 NTAQGLRANASAGAG
+145 TAQGRRSNGAAGAG

-166 RGRKKTNWGRR
+166 RGRRKANWGRR

-200 FGQSKYWTVA
+200 LGQPKYWTVA

-260 YHKINEAYFKGGPKQ
+260 YHKLNEAYFKGGPKQ
-275 VIAALNRN
+275 AIAALNRN

-387 KTLVATAMEVMPD
+387 KTLVATAMTVMPD

-454 LHPYLYGD
+454 LHPFLYGD
-462 DATGYTPSAKVQEI
+462 DAAGYTPSAKVQEI

-499 GTGVTKAAEGAA
+499 GTGVTKAPEAAA
-511 NSGDSGKSGNSGQ
+511 NSGDSGNSGNSAQ
-524 NPAAAVETPAP
+524 NQAAAVETAAP

-545 ALESTEVT
+545 VLESTEA
-553 ADEQTTEEEST
+553 ADSTTKEEEST
-564 IEELSKNEPEASDK
+564 IEELSKGEEAKKDEPSDKPEASDK
-578 NTSFGNGGSNGNS
+578 NE
-591 DTNVPSDKHTSS
+591 DSDKNASS
-603 GKADSSDQND
+603 GKND
-613 SSDRH
+613 S
-618 NGGTSVKETSRHSAE
+618 SVKETSRHSEE

>member
-72 AASSMSGAGQTH
+72 AASMGSV
-84 RTDGAY
+84 
-90 DRTAERTNAQGRRMD
+90 AQGRRAD
-105 DAMVAGVQGRRNGH
+105 GTYDRATVRPNVQGRRADSDAQSRHREN

-130 PRQRVGDM
+130 RRQRVGND
-138 RMNHDVS
+138 DVP
-145 NTAQGLRANASAGAG
+145 TAAQGLRSNGAAGAG

-166 RGRKKTNWGRR
+166 RGRRKANWGRR

-200 FGQSKYWTVA
+200 LGQSKYWTVA

-275 VIAALNRN
+275 AIATLNRN
-283 FDLDVDDY
+283 FDLDIDDY
-291 VTFNWKAVA
+291 MTFNWKAVA

-387 KTLVATAMEVMPD
+387 KTLVATAMTVMPD

-454 LHPYLYGD
+454 LHPFLYGD
-462 DATGYTPSAKVQEI
+462 DAAGFTPSAKVQEI

-499 GTGVTKAAEGAA
+499 GTGVTKAPEAAA
-511 NSGDSGKSGNSGQ
+511 NSGDSGNSGNSAQ
-524 NPAAAVETPAP
+524 NQAAAVETAAP

-545 ALESTEVT
+545 ALESTEA
-553 ADEQTTEEEST
+553 ADSTTKEEEST
-564 IEELSKNEPEASDK
+564 IEELSKGAEAKKDEPSDKPGASDK
-578 NTSFGNGGSNGNS
+578 NEH
-591 DTNVPSDKHTSS
+591 SDKNASS
-603 GKADSSDQND
+603 GKND
-613 SSDRH
+613 SSEKNDS
-618 NGGTSVKETSRHSAE
+618 SVKETSRHSEE

>member
-1 MHMNNQDFEHQ
+1 MIRKYMNQDFEHQ
-12 SNQGG
+12 NNQNG

-29 GARPPRRTAPS
+29 GARPQRRTAPS

-72 AASSMSGAGQTH
+72 AASMGSV
-84 RTDGAY
+84 
-90 DRTAERTNAQGRRMD
+90 AQGRRAD
-105 DAMVAGVQGRRNGH
+105 SDAQSRRREN
-119 PRMSDEMSANA
+119 PRMSDEMSAA
-130 PRQRVGDM
+130 ARRQRVGND
-138 RMNHDVS
+138 DVP
-145 NTAQGLRANASAGAG
+145 TAAQGLRSNGAAGAG
-160 NAPRRA
+160 KALRRA
-166 RGRKKTNWGRR
+166 RGRRKANWGRR

-200 FGQSKYWTVA
+200 LGQSKYWTVA

-219 NLGAGALSDVIMLAS
+219 NLDAGALSDVIMLAS

-275 VIAALNRN
+275 AIATLNRN
-283 FDLDVDDY
+283 FDLDIDDY

-387 KTLVATAMEVMPD
+387 KTLVATAMTVMPD

-454 LHPYLYGD
+454 LHPFLYGD
-462 DATGYTPSAKVQEI
+462 DAAGYTPSAKVQEI

-499 GTGVTKAAEGAA
+499 GTGVTKAPEAAA
-511 NSGDSGKSGNSGQ
+511 NSGDSGNSGNSAQ
-524 NPAAAVETPAP
+524 NPAAAVETAAP

-545 ALESTEVT
+545 ALESTEAAANAET
-553 ADEQTTEEEST
+553 KEEESS
-564 IEELSKNEPEASDK
+564 IEELSKEESKKDEPSDKPEDSDK
-578 NTSFGNGGSNGNS
+578 NA
-591 DTNVPSDKHTSS
+591 SS
-603 GKADSSDQND
+603 GKND
-613 SSDRH
+613 SSEK
-618 NGGTSVKETSRHSAE
+618 NESSVKETSRHSEE

>member
-12 SNQGG
+12 RYQDG

-50 RYRTSRVEAS
+50 HYRTSRVEAS
-60 FEEDEDSAYADA
+60 FEEDEGSAYADA
-72 AASSMSGAGQTH
+72 ANARRQ
-84 RTDGAY
+84 R
-90 DRTAERTNAQGRRMD
+90 AENMRMD
-105 DAMVAGVQGRRNGH
+105 HD
-119 PRMSDEMSANA
+119 MST
-130 PRQRVGDM
+130 
-138 RMNHDVS
+138 
-145 NTAQGLRANASAGAG
+145 TAQGLRANGASGAG

-166 RGRKKTNWGRR
+166 RGRKRANWGRR

-200 FGQSKYWTVA
+200 LGQSKYWTVA

-275 VIAALNRN
+275 ALATLNRN
-283 FDLDVDDY
+283 FDLDIDDY

-387 KTLVATAMEVMPD
+387 KTLAATAMTVMPD

-408 DILDIAKT
+408 DILNIAKT

-454 LHPYLYGD
+454 LHPFLYGD
-462 DATGYTPSAKVQEI
+462 DAAGYTPSAKVQEI

-499 GTGVTKAAEGAA
+499 GTGVTKAPEAAA
-511 NSGDSGKSGNSGQ
+511 NSGDSGNSGNSGQ
-524 NPAAAVETPAP
+524 NQAVETAAP

-545 ALESTEVT
+545 VLESTEAT
-553 ADEQTTEEEST
+553 AEDQTTEEEST
-564 IEELSKNEPEASDK
+564 IEELSKDEHSDKPEASDK

-591 DTNVPSDKHTSS
+591 DSNVSSDKHTSS

-618 NGGTSVKETSRHSAE
+618 NGGTSVKET
-633 PGSSSVKETENA
+633 ENA

>member
-12 SNQGG
+12 NNQGG

-72 AASSMSGAGQTH
+72 AASSMGSA
-84 RTDGAY
+84 
-90 DRTAERTNAQGRRMD
+90 AQGRRTD
-105 DAMVAGVQGRRNGH
+105 GTYERAAVRSNVQGRSTDSGAQSRRSEN
-119 PRMSDEMSANA
+119 PRMSGEMSANA
-130 PRQRVGDM
+130 RRQRVGND
-138 RMNHDVS
+138 DVP
-145 NTAQGLRANASAGAG
+145 TAAHGLRSNGAAGAG

-166 RGRKKTNWGRR
+166 RGRRKANWGRR

-200 FGQSKYWTVA
+200 LGQSKYWTVA

-219 NLGAGALSDVIMLAS
+219 NLGTGALSDVIMLAS

-275 VIAALNRN
+275 AIATLNRN
-283 FDLDVDDY
+283 FDLDIDDY

-454 LHPYLYGD
+454 LHPFLYGD
-462 DATGYTPSAKVQEI
+462 DAAGYTPSAKVQEI

-499 GTGVTKAAEGAA
+499 GTGVTKAPEAAA
-511 NSGDSGKSGNSGQ
+511 NSGDSGNSGNSAQ
-524 NPAAAVETPAP
+524 NQAAAVETAAP

-545 ALESTEVT
+545 ALESTEA
-553 ADEQTTEEEST
+553 ADSTTKEEESS
-564 IEELSKNEPEASDK
+564 IEELSKGEEAKKDEPSDKPEDSDK
-578 NTSFGNGGSNGNS
+578 NEH
-591 DTNVPSDKHTSS
+591 SDKNASS
-603 GKADSSDQND
+603 GKND
-613 SSDRH
+613 SSEKNDS
-618 NGGTSVKETSRHSAE
+618 SVKETSRHSEE

>member
-1 MHMNNQDFEHQ
+1 MHMNNQDFEQH
-12 SNQGG
+12 SNQGE

-60 FEEDEDSAYADA
+60 FEEDEGSAYADA

-84 RTDGAY
+84 HMDGAH
-90 DRTAERTNAQGRRMD
+90 DRTVERTNAQGRRMD
-105 DAMVAGVQGRRNGH
+105 DAMYAGAQSRRNGH
-119 PRMSDEMSANA
+119 PLMSNEMSANA
-130 PRQRVGDM
+130 RRQRVENM
-138 RMNHDVS
+138 RMDHDMS
-145 NTAQGLRANASAGAG
+145 TTAQGLRANGASGAG

-166 RGRKKTNWGRR
+166 RGRKRVNWGRR

-200 FGQSKYWTVA
+200 LGQSKYWTVA

-275 VIAALNRN
+275 ALATLNRN
-283 FDLDVDDY
+283 FDLDIDDY

-387 KTLVATAMEVMPD
+387 KTLAATAMTVMPD

-408 DILDIAKT
+408 DILNIAKT

-454 LHPYLYGD
+454 LHPFLYGD
-462 DATGYTPSAKVQEI
+462 DAAGYTPSAKVQEI

-499 GTGVTKAAEGAA
+499 GTGVTKAPEAAA
-511 NSGDSGKSGNSGQ
+511 NSGDSGNSGNSGQ
-524 NPAAAVETPAP
+524 NQAVETAAP

-545 ALESTEVT
+545 VLESTEVT
-553 ADEQTTEEEST
+553 AEDQTTEEEST
-564 IEELSKNEPEASDK
+564 IEELSKDEHSDKPEASDK

-591 DTNVPSDKHTSS
+591 DSNVSSDKHTSS

-618 NGGTSVKETSRHSAE
+618 NGGTSVKET
-633 PGSSSVKETENA
+633 ENA

>member
-60 FEEDEDSAYADA
+60 FDEDEDSAYADA
-72 AASSMSGAGQTH
+72 AASSVGSA
-84 RTDGAY
+84 
-90 DRTAERTNAQGRRMD
+90 AQGRRAD
-105 DAMVAGVQGRRNGH
+105 GTYDRAAVRPNVQGCSADSGAQSRRREN
-119 PRMSDEMSANA
+119 PRMSDEMSASA
-130 PRQRVGDM
+130 RRQRVVNT
-138 RMNHDVS
+138 RMDDDVP
-145 NTAQGLRANASAGAG
+145 TAAQGLRSNGAAGAG
-160 NAPRRA
+160 KAPRRA
-166 RGRKKTNWGRR
+166 RGRRKANWGRR

-200 FGQSKYWTVA
+200 LGQSKYWTVA

-275 VIAALNRN
+275 AIAALNRN
-283 FDLDVDDY
+283 FDLDIDDY

-387 KTLVATAMEVMPD
+387 KTLVATAMTVMPD

-454 LHPYLYGD
+454 LHPFLYGD
-462 DATGYTPSAKVQEI
+462 DVAGYTPSAKVQEI

-499 GTGVTKAAEGAA
+499 GTGVTKAPEAAA
-511 NSGDSGKSGNSGQ
+511 NSGDSENSGNSAQ
-524 NPAAAVETPAP
+524 NQAAAVETAAP
-535 ETAAA
+535 ENAAA

-545 ALESTEVT
+545 ALESTEAT
-553 ADEQTTEEEST
+553 ADAETKEEESS
-564 IEELSKNEPEASDK
+564 IEELSKEESKKDEQSDKPGASDK
-578 NTSFGNGGSNGNS
+578 NEH
-591 DTNVPSDKHTSS
+591 SDKNASS
-603 GKADSSDQND
+603 GKND
-613 SSDRH
+613 SSEKNDS
-618 NGGTSVKETSRHSAE
+618 SVKETSRHSEE
-633 PGSSSVKETENA
+633 PGSSSVKETGNA